1 VLYLLVKRQR
11 GPDRALGVMPMA
23 LADPQ
28 TVTISAVTTPLPRT
42 STEGNESK
50 YTSADGLIGLTVSHS
65 YGKRGRSV
73 IRIDHSKLAPDPF
86 RPTENTKVGAAVY
99 TVFDF
104 PLAGYTDPELLAI
117 WTGFNAQ
124 LTAASNAVVTKVLGG
139 ES

>member
-1 VLYLLVKRQR
+1 
-11 GPDRALGVMPMA
+11 MA

-28 TVTISAVTTPLPRT
+28 TITISGTTIPLPRV
-42 STEGNESK
+42 STDKDESQ
-50 YTSADGLIGLTVSHS
+50 YRSADGLVALTVSHS

-73 IRIDHSKLAPDPF
+73 IRVDHAKLAPDAF
-86 RPTENTKVGAAVY
+86 RPAENVRVGASVY

-104 PLAGYTDPELLAI
+104 PVQGGYTDPELLAI

-124 LTAASNAVVTKVLGG
+124 LTATSNAVVTKVLGG